1 MQPYFLPYLGY
12 FQLIAAADLFIVYDN
27 IKYTKKGWINR
38 NRMLLNGE
46 AATFSLPLKNASDSL
61 DVNQRE
67 LSPQF
72 DAKKLL
78 NQLKAAYRKAPY
90 FQETLPLLEKILG
103 CTESNLFDFI
113 LHSLG
118 ACCQHLG
125 ITTPIRRSSDI
136 AVEHALKSQEKV
148 LAICHAT
155 GAHQYLNAI
164 GGVELYQRDTFLAQ
178 GIELQFIRTRLLP
191 YPQFGA
197 PFVPWLSIIDVMMF
211 NSPEAAHMSVH
222 QAYDIV

>member
-1 MQPYFLPYLGY
+1 M
-12 FQLIAAADLFIVYDN
+12 
-27 IKYTKKGWINR
+27 
-38 NRMLLNGE
+38 
-46 AATFSLPLKNASDSL
+46 
-61 DVNQRE
+61 
-67 LSPQF
+67 
-72 DAKKLL
+72 
-78 NQLKAAYRKAPY
+78 
-90 FQETLPLLEKILG
+90 LEKILG

-136 AVEHALKSQEKV
+136 AIEHALKSQEKV

-155 GAHQYLNAI
+155 GARQYLNAI
-164 GGVELYQRDTFLAQ
+164 GGVELYQRDTFLEQ
-178 GIELQFIRTRLLP
+178 GIELQFIRARLLP

-211 NSPEAAHMSVH
+211 NSPEAAPHMSVH
-222 QAYDIV
+222 QGLRYRVGKRRIVEPACQRSPALLRIPGKCWNTKFRIVLSQLVAALPDIQAETISVCSSLSH